1 MTNWEELDYPKQ
13 QSVVDSAISFIA
25 AITEVYGSETGLEI
39 WDRVSATLGDDARG
53 HIFFTMVTG
62 ASDFKR
68 VCRVSDYPAHQKVAL
83 IKVIRTVTGM
93 GLKEAK
99 DLSETYNFT
108 FLVPNKEVT
117 ETRHYLTT
125 MGATFTL

>member
-1 MTNWEELDYPKQ
+1 MTNWEDLDFQKQ
-13 QSVVDSAISFIA
+13 QSVVDSSISFIA
-25 AITEVYGSETGLEI
+25 AMTEVYGSDTGLEI

-68 VCRVSDYPAHQKVAL
+68 VCRVTDYPSHQKVAF
-83 IKVIRTVTGM
+83 IKVIRTATGM

-99 DLSETYNFT
+99 DLSESRNIT
-108 FLVPNKEVT
+108 FLVPNKDVT
-117 ETRHYLTT
+117 ETRHYLTS